1 MAVFDKKSRYVKNAS
16 TYEATDRRGR
26 KVLALT
32 AAEKPAQTLLGE
44 HRLREG
50 QRLDHLANFY
60 LEDPNAFWR
69 IAELNDAMLPD
80 QLAEVGVGK
89 PEKRLGSD
97 DPKVETG
104 IKIPTVL

>member
-1 MAVFDKKSRYVKNAS
+1 MAVFDKKSRYLKNAN

-32 AAEKPAQTLLGE
+32 AADKPAQTLLGE
-44 HRLREG
+44 HQLKQG

-60 LEDPNAFWR
+60 VEDPNGFWR

-80 QLAEVGVGK
+80 QLAETSV
-89 PEKRLGSD
+89 
-97 DPKVETG
+97 
-104 IKIPTVL
+104 IKIPTEL